1 MAITSLRIIQKKMK
15 RLEKLYD
22 KTPKECNLTRSRVE
36 KKMQKLI
43 DRANWLRGKVCEIN
57 VREEHKKM
65 EAV

>member
-15 RLEKLYD
+15 KLERLYD
-22 KTPKECNLTRSRVE
+22 KTPKECSLARSRVE

-43 DRANWLRGKVCEIN
+43 DRASWLRGKVCETS